1 VKAIKALFSVPSEM
15 DLREVSRLMREALG
29 DSLLD
34 EWLALSVEED
44 TNEVHFSNLPPDNP
58 ANVAPYAVAH
68 RAGDHTLCPPAE
80 CVERCSTCGQPD
92 NCGDCTHEC
101 GENPIGQA
109 LPCEH
114 GLLVGLDAQD
124 KRECQECDW
133 CPRCEAV
140 RRYDGETCTTCGREW
155 GSE

>member
-80 CVERCSTCGQPD
+80 CVE
-92 NCGDCTHEC
+92 
-101 GENPIGQA
+101 NPIGQA
-109 LPCEH
+109 LSCEH